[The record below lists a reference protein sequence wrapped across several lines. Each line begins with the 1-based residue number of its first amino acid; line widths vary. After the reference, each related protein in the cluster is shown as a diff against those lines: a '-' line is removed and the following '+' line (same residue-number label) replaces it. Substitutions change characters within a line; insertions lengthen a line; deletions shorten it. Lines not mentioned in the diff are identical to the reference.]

1 VGMVMNLEILRQKY
15 KKQIMAIAKNCHV
28 GDIRVF
34 GSVARGDARD
44 DSDVDF
50 LVHVEPE
57 AGFSVGGLYWQ
68 LEELLGCKVDIV
80 PDSSIHWAIRDRIL
94 KEAVPL

>member
-1 VGMVMNLEILRQKY
+1 MNLETLRQTY
-15 KKQIMAIAKNCHV
+15 KEQIIALAKNCHV
-28 GDIRVF
+28 GNIRVF
-34 GSVARGDARD
+34 GSVARGDARE

-50 LVHVEPE
+50 LVHIEPN
-57 AGFSVGGLYWQ
+57 AGFSLGRLYWQ

-80 PDSSIHWAIRDRIL
+80 PDSSIHWTIRERIL

>member
-1 VGMVMNLEILRQKY
+1 MNLDILRRDY
-15 KKQIMAIAKNCHV
+15 KTQILTIAHKCHV
-28 GDIRVF
+28 GNIRVF
-34 GSVARGDARD
+34 GSVARGDERE
-44 DSDVDF
+44 DSDIDF

-57 AGFSVGGLYWQ
+57 AGFSIGGLYWQ

-80 PDSSIHWAIRDRIL
+80 PDSSIHWAVRERIL